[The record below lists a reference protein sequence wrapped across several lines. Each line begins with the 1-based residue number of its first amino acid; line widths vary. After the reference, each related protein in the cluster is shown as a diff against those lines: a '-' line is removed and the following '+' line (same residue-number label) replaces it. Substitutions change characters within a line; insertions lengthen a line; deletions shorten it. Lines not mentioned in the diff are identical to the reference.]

1 MKARFMHNDR
11 PVWRHEYKYRI
22 SRMTAEALS
31 KIFLGL
37 GLVRDPHADA
47 KSGEYYVSSIYFDTP
62 HLGDYYD
69 KAGGFSLGKILSI
82 NESGDYPP
90 QPYLGSFKKE
100 ALGVGSPVPTR
111 PIIEPGSQEIIV
123 NIDLVYEID

>member
-1 MKARFMHNDR
+1 MKSNMTFLAPLLSGVVVSGANSVSELNFTIDDPTSLQNQARAEAIRKAR
-11 PVWRHEYKYRI
+11 EK
-22 SRMTAEALS
+22 
-31 KIFLGL
+31 
-37 GLVRDPHADA
+37 A
-47 KSGEYYVSSIYFDTP
+47 KSIA
-62 HLGDYYD
+62 